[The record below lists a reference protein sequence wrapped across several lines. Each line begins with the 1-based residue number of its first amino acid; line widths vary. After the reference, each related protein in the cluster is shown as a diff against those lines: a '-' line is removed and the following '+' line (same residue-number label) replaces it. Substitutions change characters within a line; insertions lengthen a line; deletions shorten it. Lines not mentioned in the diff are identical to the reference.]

1 MNTIC
6 NRLFLRIFLCFVSIF
21 FLVSP
26 GYAAVKKEKKDK
38 KNLQD
43 EQPLVLASTFPIYQ
57 ITRNVAAGR
66 PVTVDLMLPAELG
79 CPHDYALTPQDMMK
93 LSKAK
98 SLVVNGLGMEEFM
111 TSAFKKNNPSM
122 TVIDSSKGITNLLT
136 YMDDDHGHGGNHG
149 HMKANPHLFVS
160 PRMVSLLALNIA
172 SGLTRIDPAGAGIYQ
187 QNAKAYG
194 ARMIALDQRCRE
206 IGKKLMHKQIMTQHG
221 VFDYLA
227 RDMGLTIGGVLE
239 VHGGKE
245 SSASEMLHLIN
256 VIKSK
261 KIRAIFIEP
270 QYSSKVAL
278 ALAKETGVRV
288 ATLDPGAT
296 GPMNVDLNYY
306 ETLMDKNLKI
316 LESNL
321 GALSND

>member
-1 MNTIC
+1 MKTSC
-6 NRLFLRIFLCFVSIF
+6 NRQYLTVLGCIVTMLC
-21 FLVSP
+21 LLAP
-26 GYAAVKKEKKDK
+26 GYAEVRKDRK
-38 KNLQD
+38 D
-43 EQPLVLASTFPIYQ
+43 VQPLVLASTFPIYQ
-57 ITRNVAAGR
+57 ITRNVAQGR
-66 PVTVDLMLPAELG
+66 PVTVNLMLPAELG

-98 SLVVNGLGMEEFM
+98 ALVVNGLGMEEFINP
-111 TSAFKKNNPSM
+111 ALKKTNPAM

-136 YMDDDHGHGGNHG
+136 YMDDDHDHGGNHG

-172 SGLTRIDPAGAGIYQ
+172 SGLTRIDPAGASVYQ
-187 QNAKAYG
+187 QNAKTYG
-194 ARMIALDQRCRE
+194 TRMLALDQRCRD
-206 IGKKLMHKQIMTQHG
+206 IGKKLIHKQIMTQHG

-239 VHGGKE
+239 AHGGKE

-256 VIKSK
+256 VIKAK

-278 ALAKETGVRV
+278 TLAKETGVRV

-296 GPMNVDLNYY
+296 GPMNVDLAYY

>member
-1 MNTIC
+1 MKISCNWRFLTAFGCVITI
-6 NRLFLRIFLCFVSIF
+6 LC
-21 FLVSP
+21 LLTP
-26 GYAAVKKEKKDK
+26 GYAAVKKDKKAKKDVPV
-38 KNLQD
+38 D
-43 EQPLVLASTFPIYQ
+43 QPLVLASTFPIYQ
-57 ITRNVAAGR
+57 ITRNVASGR
-66 PVTVDLMLPAELG
+66 PVTVDLMLPAALG

-93 LSKAK
+93 LSKARV
-98 SLVVNGLGMEEFM
+98 LVVNGLGMEEFM
-111 TSAFKKNNPSM
+111 GPALKKNNPNM
-122 TVIDSSKGITNLLT
+122 PVIDSSKGITNLLT
-136 YMDDDHGHGGNHG
+136 YMDDDDHGGNHG

-160 PRMVSLLALNIA
+160 PRMVSILALNIA
-172 SGLTRIDPAGAGIYQ
+172 SGLTRIDPAGASVYQ

-194 ARMIALDQRCRE
+194 ARMAALDQRCRD
-206 IGKKLMHKQIMTQHG
+206 IGKKLIHKQIMTQHG

-239 VHGGKE
+239 AHGGKE

-296 GPMNVDLNYY
+296 GPMNVDLTYY